1 MVNKLEKG
9 CTFGLVLEQK
19 VISMEKSIND
29 GFNNMKNELKT
40 INNKQTELFNH
51 QSTRIPPETVAQMK
65 TQWKIITILTGILC
79 TLLGVAGTF
88 IIAMVKYGG
97 V

>member
-1 MVNKLEKG
+1 MNDKITTG
-9 CTFGLVLEQK
+9 FGGIEQK
-19 VISMEKSIND
+19 LDKLD
-29 GFNNMKNELKT
+29 K
-40 INNKQTELFNH
+40 KQIELFNH
-51 QSTRIPPETVAQMK
+51 QSSRIPPETVDQMK

-97 V
+97 S